1 MTEPKVEV
9 QAPALPNVFRGNVGN
24 VIFSVG
30 VLMFA
35 AFIGSAYLLAAHRA
49 TYPVA
54 SVVLSAIWVVGV
66 PLYFFFE
73 HVYLFRK
80 YSATAIVAS
89 RFVSM
94 CMDWMQLVSQISH
107 TLPQYSFTAAASQFS
122 RNQLSRRRP
131 GLWPD
136 TESIALEKTVPGRS
150 IASRTHPSFS

>member
-80 YSATAIVAS
+80 YGEPSQYEQFKHLQELAGKVWAGAIVVLAA
-89 RFVSM
+89 F
-94 CMDWMQLVSQISH
+94 
-107 TLPQYSFTAAASQFS
+107 FTGGPFS
-122 RNQLSRRRP
+122 R
-131 GLWPD
+131 
-136 TESIALEKTVPGRS
+136 
-150 IASRTHPSFS
+150 